1 MTAERSIVPM
11 KLLARLFRSAPD
23 PREAL
28 RPLWHRV
35 VEISREREWYA
46 ACGVADTVA
55 GRFDMITAVLALVI
69 LRMEKDGDLARDTSL
84 LTELF
89 VSDMD
94 GQLRELG
101 VGDIVVGKKIGKL
114 MGALGGRITAY
125 FGGTSNGRERM
136 EEAVRRNVTLA
147 EGGSAPCVA
156 NKLLLVADR
165 LGRTSGEALLA
176 GEIAG

>member
-11 KLLARLFRSAPD
+11 NLLARLFRSAPD
-23 PREAL
+23 PREAW

-35 VEISREREWYA
+35 VEISREPEWYA
-46 ACGVADTVA
+46 GCGVADSVA

-69 LRMEKDGDLARDTSL
+69 LRMEKDGDLARKTSL

-101 VGDIVVGKKIGKL
+101 VGDIVVGKHIGKL
-114 MGALGGRITAY
+114 VGSLGGRITAY
-125 FGGTSNGRERM
+125 LGGTLNGRERM
-136 EEAVRRNVTLA
+136 EEAVQRNVTLT
-147 EGGSAPCVA
+147 EDGSAACVA
-156 NKLLLVADR
+156 DKLLSLAER
-165 LGRTSGEALLA
+165 LSRTGDDALRA
-176 GEIAG
+176 GAIAS